1 MFLLNEIIPQLGSD
15 IKLGD
20 LIVVGGLGGKIQSQ
34 QYPIQLVVSNFVKAQ
49 EVLNKKE
56 PNLKINNNFST
67 VEHISPV
74 SLLIN
79 EFWDI
84 LHESPN
90 LGKRISIL

>member
-1 MFLLNEIIPQLGSD
+1 
-15 IKLGD
+15 
-20 LIVVGGLGGKIQSQ
+20 
-34 QYPIQLVVSNFVKAQ
+34 
-49 EVLNKKE
+49 LNKKE

-90 LGKRISIL
+90 LGKTDFNSFKELISGSDTDGL